1 MDLKETV
8 DHPVLISTNVKMGL
22 ILVAKI
28 KIASIE
34 SGSIHVT
41 VRPDFKVKHKL
52 VFGQVKVDL
61 RVDGGHRMCRYR

>member
-8 DHPVLISTNVKMGL
+8 DHPVLISTNVKMAL

-41 VRPDFKVKHKL
+41 VRPDSKVKHE
-52 VFGQVKVDL
+52 VFFWPSKTGS
-61 RVDGGHRMCRYR
+61 

>member
-8 DHPVLISTNVKMGL
+8 DHPVLISTNVKMAL

-41 VRPDFKVKHKL
+41 VRPDSKVKQKL
-52 VFGQVKVDL
+52 VF
-61 RVDGGHRMCRYR
+61 